1 VAYFAISVDPPETS
15 KAFAQSLGVDY
26 PLLSDASR
34 RVAEAYGV
42 ADRDQPFASRWT
54 FYIGVDGRVR
64 YIDKQVSPVTQGKVI
79 AGRLA
84 ALGIPRRSL
93 RR

>member
-15 KAFAQSLGVDY
+15 KTFAQSLGVDY

-54 FYIGVDGRVR
+54 FYIGVDGRVL

-79 AGRLA
+79 ASRLA
-84 ALGIPRRSL
+84 TLGIPRRSV